1 MKAFGLCTHVRK
13 PLDAVQS
20 LGNIGEKVLDTLS
33 FFDMFLN
40 CLISHSLAEVAF
52 AGGGSAYSQYHSE
65 ASRDEST
72 KGVKDNMFEGADL
85 VFCLGGEAA
94 GFNSLKRVRFL
105 FFGGKIFPHSLST
118 NSLYHKV
125 SLPLQLY
132 VTCSS

>member
-20 LGNIGEKVLDTLS
+20 LGNIGEKVWDGLS

-52 AGGGSAYSQYHSE
+52 AGGGSAHSQYHSE

-72 KGVKDNMFEGADL
+72 KGVKDNMLEGADL
-85 VFCLGGEAA
+85 VFCLGG
-94 GFNSLKRVRFL
+94 
-105 FFGGKIFPHSLST
+105 GGGWLQEPETALCDMLELNLSA
-118 NSLYHKV
+118 HA
-125 SLPLQLY
+125 LQEPESMR
-132 VTCSS
+132 T